1 MNILH
6 VVPFFYPAW
15 AYGGVPRIIYELCR
29 ELVRQ
34 GQEVSVYTT
43 DVMDAW
49 TRNTSA
55 NGTMDVD
62 GIKTT
67 YFRNVNNKLAYYY
80 NIYLPIGMRKQ
91 VKKELGQFDI
101 IQMTGHR
108 NFLNNITH
116 FYSRAYGVPYVFCG
130 EGTVLRQ
137 ERRIWAKH
145 LFDPVFGNNVLAD
158 AAHFI
163 AVSSKEVYEL
173 ERMGVHRSRTAVIPN
188 GMDVEA
194 FRELPPRG
202 QFRNKY
208 GIGDKKMVLFMGRLA
223 PIKGVGF
230 LVRGFAECARE
241 DVVLVI
247 AGPDMG
253 SRVEAEAVITE
264 KGLQDKVIF
273 TGLVKGQDKLAAYV
287 DADVTVNS
295 SYYEV
300 FGLVLFESLLCGT
313 PVIATTGSGWGETI
327 KEQNFGRIVTYG
339 DAEELGRMIN
349 EMLGLSARDRAEMV
363 RRGKEYVV
371 ENFSWPRVAG
381 KLIALYERVRNEHNA
396 AWPQPK
402 KEEKKKRRNSLDHES
417 HELNELHE

>member
-1 MNILH
+1 MKILH

-55 NGTMDVD
+55 NGTMEVD

-67 YFRNVNNKLAYYY
+67 YFKNVNNKLAYYY
-80 NIYLPIGMRKQ
+80 NIYLPIGMWRHAR
-91 VKKELGQFDI
+91 KELGHFDI

-108 NFLNNITH
+108 NFLNNIVH
-116 FYSRAYGVPYVFCG
+116 FYARAYGVPYVFCG

-145 LFDPVFGNNVLAD
+145 LFDPVFGNNILAD
-158 AAHFI
+158 AEHLI
-163 AVSSKEVYEL
+163 AVSHHEVFEL
-173 ERMGVHRSRTAVIPN
+173 ERMGVHPSRTTVIPN
-188 GMDVEA
+188 GIDVEG
-194 FRELPPRG
+194 FRELPPNG
-202 QFRNKY
+202 LFRKKY

-230 LVRGFAECARE
+230 LVRGFAECAR
-241 DVVLVI
+241 DDAVLVI

-253 SRVEAEAVITE
+253 SRAEAEAVIVE
-264 KGLQDKVIF
+264 KKLQDKVIF
-273 TGLVKGQDKLAAYV
+273 TGLVKGEDKLAAYV

-313 PVIATTGSGWGETI
+313 PVIATDGSGWGETI
-327 KEQNFGRIVTYG
+327 KEQNFGRIVAYG
-339 DAEELGRMIN
+339 DSKGLGNAIT
-349 EMLGLSARDRAEMV
+349 EILGLSERERADMA
-363 RRGKEYVV
+363 RRGKDYVT
-371 ENFSWPRVAG
+371 ENFSWPHVARH
-381 KLIALYERVRNEHNA
+381 LIDLYERVRDEH
-396 AWPQPK
+396 
-402 KEEKKKRRNSLDHES
+402 R
-417 HELNELHE
+417 